1 MMFQRFTGAARYY
14 KRKAKEIFSRLR
26 EKVELF
32 LRRARFYRQ
41 KAEKA
46 ILRLRS
52 SIERR
57 RGYLSLRVSW
67 WWRYFKRLTIHGK
80 AEHLTRE
87 SGLSF
92 VITSF
97 GKRGE
102 LLDDKVLPSIFN
114 QHVPRFEVI
123 IVGRYEGKYK
133 DASWM
138 SVVPFERFP
147 FYYHRPFQLG
157 INQARLDWIVDM
169 DDDFVLGDQWYENL
183 LKVSS
188 RENADVYGFSL
199 LRPDGSVRSLVGD
212 AFGIS
217 QEDTLIRPT
226 SYFGSSVVRRWIYD
240 VLPYPTYMSGDRHH
254 GLQLYE
260 AGFKSVHVPGADV
273 IHYGE
278 KGYFGQCASE
288 QYDRVQAL
296 KKRLGW
302 YARTVD
308 PGYVSGMR
316 RWWAYAKK
324 VETYPKRIGIV
335 GWFGH
340 RNAGDELILR
350 NMLSSFA
357 DHQVVVF
364 TDMSEGVKD
373 IHSISARPLYD
384 LPSLLKRLDVL
395 LVTGGGLLHDRYIK
409 RILPPKSMDA
419 SHTPIIVYAAGVP
432 FFEWTEDLTYFLD
445 KCYLITVRDPQTCQ
459 FLKNKYPDYPI
470 LYLPDPGFLTPAMEV
485 DRQARKVVL
494 NIRSVPAGWR
504 IGLPEDVNEI
514 VKTQAE
520 SLYRYLIEKN
530 NKVSVLGFEPS
541 DAEFLESDVWTY
553 RIVDD
558 LTAIEEIA
566 SAECVVAMRYHA
578 GIISFTQGV
587 PALMIAY
594 QPKVIDLEGVTDL
607 GIEVVPIP
615 DLDLVT
621 RFKEFEACLNDKA
634 SSNDHA
640 QKLLSIRAQIHRFH
654 KLYGL
659 Q

>member
-1 MMFQRFTGAARYY
+1 
-14 KRKAKEIFSRLR
+14 
-26 EKVELF
+26 
-32 LRRARFYRQ
+32 
-41 KAEKA
+41 
-46 ILRLRS
+46 
-52 SIERR
+52 
-57 RGYLSLRVSW
+57 
-67 WWRYFKRLTIHGK
+67 LTIYGK

-92 VITSF
+92 VISSF
-97 GKRGE
+97 GTRGD
-102 LLDDKVLPSIFN
+102 LLDEKVLPSILN
-114 QHVPRFEVI
+114 QHIPRFEVI
-123 IVGRYEGKYK
+123 IVGRYQGKYR
-133 DASWM
+133 DTSWM

-147 FYYHRPFQLG
+147 FYFHKPFQLG
-157 INQARLDWIVDM
+157 VNQAKLDWVADM

-199 LRPDGSVRSLVGD
+199 LRPDGSVRSLVAD
-212 AFGIS
+212 VFGIS
-217 QEDTLIRPT
+217 QEDTRIRPT

-240 VLPYPTYMSGDRHH
+240 VLPYPSYMSGDRHH

-260 AGFKSVHVPGADV
+260 AGFKSVYVPGADV

-278 KGYFGQCASE
+278 KGYVEQSAGD

-350 NMLSSFA
+350 NMLSSFVN
-357 DHQVVVF
+357 HQVVVF
-364 TDMSEGVKD
+364 TDMSEGARD
-373 IHSISARPLYD
+373 IHGISARPLHD
-384 LPSLLKRLDVL
+384 LPSLLKRLDIL
-395 LVTGGGLLHDRYIK
+395 LVGGGGVLHDRYIK
-409 RILPPKSMDA
+409 RILPPKNIADCP
-419 SHTPIIVYAAGVP
+419 TPIIVYAAGVP
-432 FFEWTEDLTYFLD
+432 FFEWIEDLTYFLD

-459 FLKNKYPDYPI
+459 FLKNKYADYPI

-485 DRQARKVVL
+485 NRQARKAVL
-494 NIRSVPAGWR
+494 NIRPVPAGWR

-514 VKTQAE
+514 VKIQAE
-520 SLYRYLIEKN
+520 SLYWHLIDKN
-530 NKVSVLGFEPS
+530 YEVSVLGFEPS
-541 DAEFLESDVWTY
+541 DAEFLESDAWTY

-558 LTAIEEIA
+558 LTAIKEIA

-587 PALMIAY
+587 PALMMAY
-594 QPKVIDLEGVTDL
+594 QPKVVALEGVTEL
-607 GIEVVPIP
+607 GIEIVPISG
-615 DLDLVT
+615 LDLVT
-621 RFKEFEACLNDKA
+621 RFGEFEACLNDKS
-634 SSNDHA
+634 SSNNHA
-640 QKLLSIRAQIHRFH
+640 QKLQSIRAQIHRFH
-654 KLYGL
+654 ELYGL